1 MFVWL
6 VCTYLVLISYH
17 LFLFVLLNYTHL
29 VFSSGGS
36 GNPKENKPKAFTDK
50 AKVEVKRLQ
59 KIAKSISA
67 LL

>member
-1 MFVWL
+1 VLCLCGW
-6 VCTYLVLISYH
+6 CYLVLISYVPLQYNAYI
-17 LFLFVLLNYTHL
+17 LFTSISL
-29 VFSSGGS
+29 GGS

-59 KIAKSISA
+59 QIAKSISA